1 MIANDRR
8 ATQQMAGIDVV
19 ARAPIF
25 VISYSVVGFGDDLL
39 SARWAVSSTTSGDY
53 GRSEHPHP
61 KDTLGQGE

>member
-25 VISYSVVGFGDDLL
+25 VINYSINGFCDDLL
-39 SARWAVSSTTSGDY
+39 SPRWAVSSTTFGDY
-53 GRSEHPHP
+53 GRSEHP
-61 KDTLGQGE
+61 